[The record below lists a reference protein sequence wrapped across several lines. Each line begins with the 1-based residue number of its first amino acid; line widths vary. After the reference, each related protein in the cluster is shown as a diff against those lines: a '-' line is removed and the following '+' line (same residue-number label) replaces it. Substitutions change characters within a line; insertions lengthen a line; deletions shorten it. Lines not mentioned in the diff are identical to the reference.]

1 MEVDG
6 RNSMNGLYK
15 CDWYTDE
22 ARIVFHTS
30 HSMRPDDDSVR
41 AFNALKST
49 EIWMVNLDK
58 IICKVTTIYVAI
70 ATFEIIP
77 KLVTFLIA

>member
-1 MEVDG
+1 
-6 RNSMNGLYK
+6 MNGLYN
-15 CDWYTDE
+15 CDCYTDE
-22 ARIVFHTS
+22 PGIVFHTP

-77 KLVTFLIA
+77 KSVAFLIA